1 MADAI
6 DSTARKDG
14 TTAVDHIVVATDY
27 SPSANH
33 ALVWAA
39 ILARQ
44 LKARIVVLHVLP
56 AQRPQSDPSNLW
68 GSGEDTVKKET
79 ARLAEHVAGQLA
91 GAESLYETEVAW
103 GEPASTIVAVARN
116 RRSGAIVIGAQGIAP
131 TLQGV
136 LGSVAEAV
144 LREAPCTVL
153 TVRAPGEV
161 RSNLPPTPPTTVST
175 GSTPTIE
182 GIILGQTPVIISQ
195 DETLA
200 VAHELMISNGIHQL
214 PVVEGG
220 ALIGI
225 LAERDLHAHVG
236 YLERTKVDAAMTRAP
251 ITLAPSDS
259 AQHAARVLIE
269 QNINSLPVVHAD
281 RLLGIV
287 SRTDLLRLL
296 LRLLD
301 RPSG

>member
-6 DSTARKDG
+6 DSALRKDG
-14 TTAVDHIVVATDY
+14 AKAVDHILVATDY

-33 ALVWAA
+33 ALLWAA

-44 LKARIVVLHVLP
+44 LEARMLVLHVLP
-56 AQRPQSDPSNLW
+56 AQPPQSDPSNLW
-68 GSGEDTVKKET
+68 GSGEDTVQKET
-79 ARLAEHVAGQLA
+79 VRLAEHVAGQLA
-91 GAESLYETEVAW
+91 GADARYETEVAW

-131 TLQGV
+131 ACEGV
-136 LGSVAEAV
+136 LGSVAAAV
-144 LREAPCTVL
+144 LHEAACTVL
-153 TVRAPGEV
+153 TVRAPGEI
-161 RSNLPPTPPTTVST
+161 RSKLPLAAATAVST
-175 GSTPTIE
+175 GSAPTIE
-182 GIILGQTPVIISQ
+182 SIILGQTPVTIGQ

-200 VAHELMISNGIHQL
+200 AAHELMINNGIHQL

-236 YLERTKVDAAMTRAP
+236 YLERTKVDAAMTRTP

-259 AQHAARVLIE
+259 AQHAARVMIE
-269 QNINSLPVVHAD
+269 QNINSLPVVDAE
-281 RLLGIV
+281 RVLGIV

-296 LRLLD
+296 VRLLD
-301 RPSG
+301 RPSE

>member
-1 MADAI
+1 M
-6 DSTARKDG
+6 K
-14 TTAVDHIVVATDY
+14 AVEHILVATDY
-27 SPSANH
+27 SPSADH

-39 ILARQ
+39 MLSRQ
-44 LKARIVVLHVLP
+44 LETRILVLHILP

-79 ARLAEHVAGQLA
+79 ERLAEHVAGQLA
-91 GAESLYETEVAW
+91 GADARYETEVAW
-103 GEPASTIVAVARN
+103 GDPASTIVAVARN
-116 RRSGAIVIGAQGIAP
+116 RRSDAIVIGAQGIAP
-131 TLQGV
+131 ASEGG

-153 TVRAPGEV
+153 TVRAPGEI
-161 RSNLPPTPPTTVST
+161 RSNLPQARATAAST
-175 GSTPTIE
+175 GSAPTIE
-182 GIILGQTPVIISQ
+182 SLILGQTPVTIGQ

-200 VAHELMISNGIHQL
+200 QAHELMTRHGIHQL

-225 LAERDLHAHVG
+225 VAERDLHAHVG

-251 ITLAPSDS
+251 VTLAPSDS
-259 AQHAARVLIE
+259 AQHAARVLME
-269 QNINSLPVVHAD
+269 QNINSLPVVRAG

-296 LRLLD
+296 VRLLE
-301 RPSG
+301 RPSE